1 MKRRAVEIGESGV
14 GDLGRMVRDGMGAMK
29 NGTSKIRVL
38 IVDDSAIVR
47 KMLSSSLEGE
57 SDIEVVGTAPDP
69 YIARNKIIELSP
81 DVLTLDLEM
90 PRMDGLTFL
99 RKIMQFRP
107 LPVIV
112 ISSIAGPASHAAFE
126 ALQIGAVE
134 VLAKPSGPYS
144 VGTLGTTLAY
154 KIRAAA
160 RARLRTSGAPMPAPS
175 APAPHQRP
183 ANGAAKGI
191 IAIGASTGGTEAITQ
206 VLMHLPEEV
215 PPVLITQHMPPVF
228 TGYFAERLNKL
239 CPFEVK
245 EATDGDEV
253 VSGRVLIAPGDY
265 HMLLVRQGNSLRV
278 RTDHGPQVCY
288 QRPAVDVMFASVAAV
303 AGKEAVGALLTGM
316 GSDGARGLL
325 KMREAG
331 ASTIAQDEESCV
343 VFGMPR
349 EAIRLGGAEQVLPL
363 SKIASAILTRAE
375 QRTVRF

>member
-1 MKRRAVEIGESGV
+1 MRS
-14 GDLGRMVRDGMGAMK
+14 MVRDGVGAMG
-29 NGTSKIRVL
+29 NGAAKIRVL

-47 KMLSSSLEGE
+47 RMLTSALEAE
-57 SDIEVVGTAPDP
+57 PDIEVVGTAPDP
-69 YIARNKIIELSP
+69 YVARNKIIELSP

-99 RKIMQFRP
+99 RKLMHGRP

-112 ISSIAGPASHAAFE
+112 ISSIAGPASQAAFE

-144 VGTLGTTLAY
+144 VGNLGATLAY
-154 KIRAAA
+154 KVRAAA
-160 RARLRTSGAPMPAPS
+160 RARLKIPGALPPVP
-175 APAPHQRP
+175 PVVVPPPRP
-183 ANGAAKGI
+183 TNGAAKGL

-206 VLMHLPEEV
+206 VLLHLPAEI
-215 PPVLITQHMPPVF
+215 PPILITQHMPPVF

-245 EATDGDEV
+245 EASDGDEV

-265 HMLLVRQGNSLRV
+265 HMLLARRGNSLRV
-278 RTDHGPQVCY
+278 RTDQGPQVCY
-288 QRPAVDVMFASVAAV
+288 QRPAVDVMFASVADV
-303 AGKEAVGALLTGM
+303 AGREAVGALLTGM

-363 SKIASAILTRAE
+363 AKIASAIVARAE
-375 QRTVRF
+375 QRSVRF

>member
-1 MKRRAVEIGESGV
+1 
-14 GDLGRMVRDGMGAMK
+14 
-29 NGTSKIRVL
+29 
-38 IVDDSAIVR
+38 
-47 KMLSSSLEGE
+47 
-57 SDIEVVGTAPDP
+57 VVGTAPDP
-69 YIARNKIIELSP
+69 YVARTKIIELSP
-81 DVLTLDLEM
+81 DVLTLDIEM

-99 RKIMQFRP
+99 RKLMQARP

-112 ISSIAGPASHAAFE
+112 ISSIAGPASQAAFE

-144 VGTLGTTLAY
+144 VGNLGNTLAY

-160 RARLRTSGAPMPAPS
+160 RARLKTPGTSLPAPQQ
-175 APAPHQRP
+175 APPPRP
-183 ANGAAKGI
+183 PATGSAKGI
-191 IAIGASTGGTEAITQ
+191 IAIGASTGGTEAISQ
-206 VLMHLPEEV
+206 VLLHLPAAV
-215 PPVLITQHMPPVF
+215 PPIVITQHMPPVF

-245 EATDGDEV
+245 EAQDGDEV
-253 VSGRVLIAPGDY
+253 IAGRVLIAPGDF
-265 HMLLVRQGNSLRV
+265 HMLLSRRGNSLRV

-288 QRPAVDVMFASVAAV
+288 QRPAVDVMFASVAEV

-316 GSDGARGLL
+316 GSDGAHGLL
-325 KMREAG
+325 RMRQSG

-349 EAIRLGGAEQVLPL
+349 EAIRLGAAEQVLPL
-363 SKIASAILTRAE
+363 SKIASAIMVSAE